1 MARTTTRFRTTEA
14 TIQKVTGIVRE
25 ALEERFADEFVFDP
39 IIVNPRIDHYGDEYL
54 HMYIVLDGDIR
65 NLDTAWTLRLRG
77 IILDETEEDEVLRVP
92 SISFVGKEEWD
103 ASFEATIR
111 KATGIVKEA
120 LEERFED
127 EFVFDLIT
135 VEPRFDYD
143 GDQYLHMYIV
153 LDGDMQK
160 LDTAWTIRLRR
171 IILDET
177 EEDGVL
183 RVPSISFV
191 GKEEWGHGTPGR
203 EEARREAELEYR
215 KVV

>member
-14 TIQKVTGIVRE
+14 TIRKVTDIVRD

-39 IIVNPRIDHYGDEYL
+39 IIVNPRIDHDGDEYL

-77 IILDETEEDEVLRVP
+77 IIIDETDEELSVP

-103 ASFEATIR
+103 ASFEETIR

-143 GDQYLHMYIV
+143 GDRYLHMYIV

-160 LDTAWTIRLRR
+160 LDTAWTLRLRR

-177 EEDGVL
+177 EEDEVL

-191 GKEEWGHGTPGR
+191 GKEEWERGTPGR
-203 EEARREAELEYR
+203 EEAR
-215 KVV
+215 

>member
-14 TIQKVTGIVRE
+14 TIQEVTRIVRE
-25 ALEERFADEFVFDP
+25 ALAERFKDEFVFDP
-39 IIVNPRIDHYGDEYL
+39 IIVNPRIDHDGDEYL

-77 IILDETEEDEVLRVP
+77 IIIDETDEELSVP

-103 ASFEATIR
+103 ASFEETID
-111 KATGIVKEA
+111 KVTGIVKEA

-135 VEPRFDYD
+135 VEPRFNYD

-160 LDTAWTIRLRR
+160 LDTAWTLRLRE

-191 GKEEWGHGTPGR
+191 GKEEWEHGTPGR
-203 EEARREAELEYR
+203 EEAR
-215 KVV
+215 

>member
-14 TIQKVTGIVRE
+14 TIQKVTRIVRE
-25 ALEERFADEFVFDP
+25 AIEERFADEFVFDP
-39 IIVNPRIDHYGDEYL
+39 IIVNPRIDHDGDEYL

-77 IILDETEEDEVLRVP
+77 IIMDETDEELSVP

-103 ASFEATIR
+103 ASFEETID
-111 KATGIVKEA
+111 KVTGIVKEA

-143 GDQYLHMYIV
+143 GDRYLHMYIV

-160 LDTAWTIRLRR
+160 LDTAWTLRLRR

-191 GKEEWGHGTPGR
+191 GKEEWERGTPGR
-203 EEARREAELEYR
+203 EEAR
-215 KVV
+215 

>member
-14 TIQKVTGIVRE
+14 TIQEVTRIVRD
-25 ALEERFADEFVFDP
+25 ALEERFKDEFVFDP
-39 IIVNPRIDHYGDEYL
+39 IIVNPRIDHDGDEYL

-77 IILDETEEDEVLRVP
+77 IIMDETDEELSVP

-135 VEPRFDYD
+135 VEPRFNYD

-160 LDTAWTIRLRR
+160 LDTAWTLRLRR

-177 EEDGVL
+177 EEDEVL

-191 GKEEWGHGTPGR
+191 GKEEWERGTPGR
-203 EEARREAELEYR
+203 EEARRGAELEYR

>member
-14 TIQKVTGIVRE
+14 TIQKVTRIVRE
-25 ALEERFADEFVFDP
+25 AIEERFEDEFVFDP
-39 IIVNPRIDHYGDEYL
+39 IIVNPRIDHDGDEYL
-54 HMYIVLDGDIR
+54 HMYIVLDGDIQ
-65 NLDTAWTLRLRG
+65 NLDTAWTIRLRG
-77 IILDETEEDEVLRVP
+77 IIIDETDEELSVP

-103 ASFEATIR
+103 ASFEATID
-111 KATGIVKEA
+111 KVTGIVKEA

-143 GDQYLHMYIV
+143 GDRYLHMYIV

-191 GKEEWGHGTPGR
+191 GKEEWEHGTPGR

>member
-14 TIQKVTGIVRE
+14 TIQEVTRIVRE
-25 ALEERFADEFVFDP
+25 ALEERFKDEFVFDP
-39 IIVNPRIDHYGDEYL
+39 IIVNPRIDHDGDEYL

-77 IILDETEEDEVLRVP
+77 IIMDETDEELSVP

-135 VEPRFDYD
+135 VEPRFNYD

-160 LDTAWTIRLRR
+160 LDTAWTLRLRR

-177 EEDGVL
+177 EEDEVL

-191 GKEEWGHGTPGR
+191 GKEEWERGTPGR

>member
-14 TIQKVTGIVRE
+14 TIQEVTRIVRE

-39 IIVNPRIDHYGDEYL
+39 IIVNPRIDHDGDEYL

-65 NLDTAWTLRLRG
+65 NLDTAWTIRLRG
-77 IILDETEEDEVLRVP
+77 IIIDETDEELSVP

-111 KATGIVKEA
+111 KVTGIVKEA

-143 GDQYLHMYIV
+143 GDRYLHMYIV

-191 GKEEWGHGTPGR
+191 GKEEWEHGTPGR

>member
-14 TIQKVTGIVRE
+14 TIQEVTRIVRE
-25 ALEERFADEFVFDP
+25 ALEERFKDEFVFDP
-39 IIVNPRIDHYGDEYL
+39 IIVNPRIDHDGDEYL

-77 IILDETEEDEVLRVP
+77 IIMDETDEELSVP

-127 EFVFDLIT
+127 EFVFNLIT
-135 VEPRFDYD
+135 VEPRFNYD

-160 LDTAWTIRLRR
+160 LDTAWTLRLRR

-177 EEDGVL
+177 EEDEVL

-191 GKEEWGHGTPGR
+191 GKEEWEHGTPGR
-203 EEARREAELEYR
+203 EEARREAALEYR

>member
-1 MARTTTRFRTTEA
+1 MARTTTRFQTTGA
-14 TIQKVTGIVRE
+14 TIRKVTRIVRE
-25 ALEERFADEFVFDP
+25 AIEERFEDEFVFDP
-39 IIVNPRIDHYGDEYL
+39 IIVNPRFDHEGDEYL
-54 HMYIVLDGDIR
+54 HMYIVFDGDIQK
-65 NLDTAWTLRLRG
+65 LDTAWTLRLRG
-77 IILDETEEDEVLRVP
+77 IILDGTEEDEVFRVP
-92 SISFVGKEEWD
+92 SISFVGKEEWE
-103 ASFEATIR
+103 ASFETTIR
-111 KATGIVKEA
+111 KVTGIVKEA

-160 LDTAWTIRLRR
+160 LDTAWTLRLRG

-177 EEDGVL
+177 EEDEVL

-191 GKEEWGHGTPGR
+191 GKEEWEHGTPDR
-203 EEARREAELEYR
+203 EEAGREAEVEYR

>member
-14 TIQKVTGIVRE
+14 TIQEVTRIVRE
-25 ALEERFADEFVFDP
+25 ALEERFKDEFVFDP
-39 IIVNPRIDHYGDEYL
+39 IIVNPRIDHDGDEYL

-77 IILDETEEDEVLRVP
+77 IIIDETDEELSVP

-135 VEPRFDYD
+135 VEPRFNYD

-160 LDTAWTIRLRR
+160 LDTAWTLRLRR

-177 EEDGVL
+177 EEDEVL

-191 GKEEWGHGTPGR
+191 GKEEWERGTPGR

>member
-14 TIQKVTGIVRE
+14 TIQKVTDIVRE

-77 IILDETEEDEVLRVP
+77 IIIDETDEELSVP

-103 ASFEATIR
+103 ASFEATID
-111 KATGIVKEA
+111 KVTGIVKEA

-177 EEDGVL
+177 EEDGAL

>member
-14 TIQKVTGIVRE
+14 TIQEVTRIVRE
-25 ALEERFADEFVFDP
+25 ALEERFKDEFVFDP
-39 IIVNPRIDHYGDEYL
+39 IIVNPRIDHDGDEYL

-77 IILDETEEDEVLRVP
+77 IIMDETDEELSVP

-135 VEPRFDYD
+135 VEPRFNYD

-160 LDTAWTIRLRR
+160 LDTAWTLRLRR

-177 EEDGVL
+177 EEDEVL

-191 GKEEWGHGTPGR
+191 RKEEWERGTPGR

>member
-14 TIQKVTGIVRE
+14 TIQEVTRIVRE
-25 ALEERFADEFVFDP
+25 ALEERFKDEFVFDP
-39 IIVNPRIDHYGDEYL
+39 IIVNPRIDHDGDEYL

-77 IILDETEEDEVLRVP
+77 IIIDETDEELSVP

-135 VEPRFDYD
+135 VEPRFNYD

-160 LDTAWTIRLRR
+160 LDTAWTLRLRR

-177 EEDGVL
+177 EEDEVL

-191 GKEEWGHGTPGR
+191 GKEEWERGTPGR
-203 EEARREAELEYR
+203 EEARREAALEYR